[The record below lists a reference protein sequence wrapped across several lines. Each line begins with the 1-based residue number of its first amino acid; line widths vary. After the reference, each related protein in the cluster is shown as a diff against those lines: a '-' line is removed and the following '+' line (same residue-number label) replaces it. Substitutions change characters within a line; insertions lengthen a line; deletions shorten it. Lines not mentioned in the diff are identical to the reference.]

1 MSRNWQSVNPLCNK
15 NIYPWPLKFLLGD
28 YSEKWKVEILRA
40 LKFVFSKCGF
50 GLWKSSIS
58 AKIIRIFKI
67 VIGSVFEVLVCD
79 NQAAKDFQ
87 MSYSKLTYMIN
98 FSIASLFFL
107 FCFVV
112 VVVVVLIFFFFF
124 SNWCPK
130 SHHFLLVSFLKT
142 KWAYSG
148 MSNRYSCKFSL
159 FLPLIV

>member
-50 GLWKSSIS
+50 GLWKSSIC

-67 VIGSVFEVLVCD
+67 VISSVFEVLVCD

-112 VVVVVLIFFFFF
+112 VLIFFL

-130 SHHFLLVSFLKT
+130 SHNFLLVSFLKPE
-142 KWAYSG
+142 WAYSG
-148 MSNRYSCKFSL
+148 MSNSYSCKFSL
-159 FLPLIV
+159 FLSLIV